1 MRARKASTRAADVSA
16 NAGRSGTIPA
26 CFDIQER
33 LTGPAY
39 HYLVC
44 RSCKLTWF
52 LPRDPARRTADA
64 LDILAD
70 HASSHERV
78 R

>member
-1 MRARKASTRAADVSA
+1 VARLEASARAADSV

-26 CFDIQER
+26 SFDVQEHP
-33 LTGPAY
+33 TAADY

-52 LPRDPARRTADA
+52 LPKDPARRTAVA

-70 HASSHERV
+70 HAASHERE